1 MTTKFVLTI
10 GLFDKDTKKLELDPA
25 NAQALLNNEVAR
37 RFNGATVYSADGV
50 YRHNNG
56 ETVREPSL
64 RVELCYTTREDAVGL
79 AKWAKAAFNQ
89 ESVMLEAIEE
99 ECDFI

>member
-1 MTTKFVLTI
+1 MTKFVATI
-10 GLFDKDTKKLELDPA
+10 GLFDKNTHQLEVDPS
-25 NAQALLNNEVAR
+25 NAQSLLNNEVAR

-50 YRHNNG
+50 YKHNDG
-56 ETVREPSL
+56 SMVREPSL
-64 RVELCYTTREDAVGL
+64 RVELCYTTREAAVGL
-79 AKWAKAAFNQ
+79 CKWAKEAFNQ